1 MKRSNSRAKY
11 VLGGF
16 VLAAIVAT
24 TTACGSDDKTDTD
37 SQSADTVHA
46 AAAAGH
52 WRPLGEHLLRGF
64 ETPTPILTMA
74 APAA

>member
-24 TTACGSDDKTDTD
+24 TTACGSDDKTDTG

-46 AAAAGH
+46 VTHAAE
-52 WRPLGEHLLRGF
+52 P
-64 ETPTPILTMA
+64 PTYRRIHSELSCSSRFSSTRR
-74 APAA
+74 